1 MATVKL
7 GSKAVGSI
15 VKIGVNGS
23 MREFIVVHQGLPSS
37 MYDASCNGT
46 WMLMKDI
53 YNLSVWNS
61 VESGNYSSSVVHDYI
76 NNTLLNLI
84 DSNIKS
90 QIKQIKIPYY
100 DNGLKTGA

>member
-37 MYDASCNGT
+37 MYDASCDGV
-46 WMLMKDI
+46 WVLMRNVYEI
-53 YNLSVWNS
+53 RAWN
-61 VESGNYSSSVVHDYI
+61 NRKFND
-76 NNTLLNLI
+76 
-84 DSNIKS
+84 
-90 QIKQIKIPYY
+90 
-100 DNGLKTGA
+100 